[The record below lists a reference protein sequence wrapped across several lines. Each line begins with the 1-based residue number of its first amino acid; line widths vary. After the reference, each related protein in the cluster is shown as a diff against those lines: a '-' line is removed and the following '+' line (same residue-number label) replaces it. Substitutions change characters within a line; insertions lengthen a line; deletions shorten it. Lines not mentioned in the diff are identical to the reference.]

1 MPGRP
6 VGLFPN
12 ASQRRNN
19 RWQAGQRQIKRRGL
33 QRNGS
38 RLLRGASDRCNERP
52 SVSRIAADVH
62 RLARHARCSQE
73 PLEGTERNDESV
85 ARQPL
90 ARADRSDK
98 QTRRHLARASAKF
111 EIAKWRPEKYH
122 HGVPCRPPLRHMF
135 TGGLFPVRVIRGTKG
150 KGECRRLPSSRK
162 TRGGLQGLSQR
173 TPEPQGYWNR
183 ARTGD

>member
-1 MPGRP
+1 M
-6 VGLFPN
+6 
-12 ASQRRNN
+12 ASGATADQEKG
-19 RWQAGQRQIKRRGL
+19 ATEKRL
-33 QRNGS
+33 KTS
-38 RLLRGASDRCNERP
+38 PGASDRCNERP